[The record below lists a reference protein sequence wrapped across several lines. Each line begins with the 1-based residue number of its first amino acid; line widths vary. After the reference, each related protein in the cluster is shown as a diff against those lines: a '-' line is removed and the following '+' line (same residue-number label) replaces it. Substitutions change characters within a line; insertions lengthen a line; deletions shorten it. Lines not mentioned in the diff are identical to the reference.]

1 MSLEDIA
8 GSFTAL
14 YLLLLYASLFLYH
27 RFTEKV
33 ERYRYAWKRPL
44 GYLVRSNFCRSTRHG
59 FIDYELGE
67 VLSGVDRF
75 GKLVITLKNG
85 ESPALGGGYAHY
97 YEQKSKIITTK

>member
-8 GSFTAL
+8 GSFMAL
-14 YLLLLYASLFLYH
+14 YLLLLYGSLVLRH
-27 RFTEKV
+27 RFIEKA

-44 GYLVRSNFCRSTRHG
+44 GYMVRSNFCRSTRHG

-75 GKLVITLKNG
+75 GKTVVTLKEG
-85 ESPALGGGYAHY
+85 EAPPLGGGYTHY
-97 YEQKSKIITTK
+97 YETNPQPRS